1 MAATSTISSFLM
13 KSTDGTTYTKYVDIK
28 DYPEMFGD
36 PEQIQTTTLTN
47 KKHTY
52 VPGVQDS
59 DGLLNF
65 LANYDATDF
74 ATINGD
80 KGSELYFAVWF
91 GENSGGTPDG
101 HDGKFSFKG
110 YPFVKLNGK
119 GVNEVREMTVGIV
132 PTTEVSFAA
141 T

>member
-1 MAATSTISSFLM
+1 MATSTISTFLM
-13 KSTDGTTYTKYVDIK
+13 KSTDGTAYTKYLDIK
-28 DYPEMFGD
+28 DFPDMFGD

-65 LANYDATDF
+65 LANYDAQDF
-74 ATINGD
+74 AKVEND
-80 KGSELYFAVWF
+80 KGTEAFFAVWF
-91 GENSGGTPDG
+91 GEDSNGDPDG

-110 YPFVKLNGK
+110 FPFVKLNGK
-119 GVNEVREMTVGIV
+119 GVNDVREMTVGIV
-132 PTTEVSFAA
+132 PTTEVAFAA
-141 T
+141 S

>member
-1 MAATSTISSFLM
+1 MATSTISTFLM
-13 KSTDGTTYTKYVDIK
+13 KSTDGTTYAKYLDIK
-28 DYPEMFGD
+28 DFPDMFGD

-74 ATINGD
+74 ATVEGD
-80 KGSELYFAVWF
+80 KGSELFFAVWF
-91 GENSGGTPDG
+91 GEDSNGDPDG

-110 YPFVKLNGK
+110 FPFVKLNGK
-119 GVNEVREMTVGIV
+119 GVNDVREMTVGIV
-132 PTTEVSFAA
+132 PTTEVAFAA
-141 T
+141 S